1 MSDGTTSRGDTWDGP
16 DWEDDICI
24 DIDTHHETF
33 EYDLYLNKA
42 DLLAMLAAI
51 EESERKLKE
60 GARR

>member
-16 DWEDDICI
+16 DWQGDICI
-24 DIDTHHETF
+24 DCEMPRPAYL
-33 EYDLYLNKA
+33 YDLYLNKA